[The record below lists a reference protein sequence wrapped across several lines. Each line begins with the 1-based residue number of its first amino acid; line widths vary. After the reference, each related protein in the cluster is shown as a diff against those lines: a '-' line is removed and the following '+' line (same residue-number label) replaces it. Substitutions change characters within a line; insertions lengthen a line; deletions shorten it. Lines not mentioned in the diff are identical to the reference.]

1 MESCVARIQTRSLV
15 QYLEYHLIKKIIH
28 RLRCCIIGLVSG
40 GDCGVKQLNPFPLS
54 GFGFFIDFIETIKTL
69 FYAISSSLAKSH
81 IFYHAVKCTWCN
93 NINSSTYIFN
103 GFNYSITMQWPL
115 VKCQHD

>member
-69 FYAISSSLAKSH
+69 FYAISSSLAKSQVT
-81 IFYHAVKCTWCN
+81 FYFFIHPPCIRWTW
-93 NINSSTYIFN
+93 INRINRYADRS
-103 GFNYSITMQWPL
+103 
-115 VKCQHD
+115 